1 MLNIQLLMEK
11 IKCKLTVVNQT
22 RQIIQSSHV
31 MCIISCLAIYFC
43 DFYKETERGRQ
54 YEAPSTV
61 SIKVLLF
68 LKGKKTGLL
77 KYFKNLAK

>member
-1 MLNIQLLMEK
+1 MNAEYTASYGKK

-43 DFYKETERGRQ
+43 GFYKETERGVDSMKHQ
-54 YEAPSTV
+54 AQ

-68 LKGKKTGLL
+68 LKR
-77 KYFKNLAK
+77 